1 MSKLGNALGVIT
13 ALVVGVVAAPRQA
26 HALPVLGG
34 QIFANGGTVTVEIL
48 PKSASFTDHL
58 FLDPPPGAGPASP
71 IATNN
76 DVGSIFNLGSFA
88 AGTELVFGITAD
100 DTDFGGG
107 PGPTFFEYRMG
118 PASRNPDGVIHAT
131 VNFLDASTA
140 DVAFEDKNVATPGY
154 DNDLNDTI
162 FRFVGVAPE
171 NPIPEPASMVLFG
184 LGALGAGLL
193 RGRKRSV

>member
-1 MSKLGNALGVIT
+1 MSKLGNALGVMT
-13 ALVVGVVAAPRQA
+13 ALVVGVVSAPQQA

-34 QIFANGGTVTVEIL
+34 EIFANGGTVTVEIL

-58 FLDPPPGAGPASP
+58 FLDPPPGAGPALP

-88 AGTELVFGITAD
+88 AGTELVFGIKVE
-100 DTDFGGG
+100 DTEFSP
-107 PGPTFFEYRMG
+107 PGTTLFEYRMG
-118 PASRNPDGVIHAT
+118 PASRNPDGVIHET
-131 VNFLDASTA
+131 VDFVDASTA
-140 DVAFEDKNVATPGY
+140 IVSFEDKNTGTPGY

-162 FRFVGVAPE
+162 FKFVGVAPE